1 MKAVHHDLIKQ
12 RAYEI
17 WEEKGRPDGHDKE
30 HWAQAEQELL
40 EVAPTIDAKSETE
53 AAAMPAVAELETKRT
68 SEAKT
73 KPPSRSRGEAA
84 SRIAQ

>member
-1 MKAVHHDLIKQ
+1 MKAVQHDLIKQ

-17 WEEKGRPDGHDKE
+17 WEEKGRPDGHDKA

-40 EVAPTIDAKSETE
+40 EIAPTIVAKPETGRPAFAAVADSETN
-53 AAAMPAVAELETKRT
+53 RT

-73 KPPSRSRGEAA
+73 KPPSRSGGEAPPQT
-84 SRIAQ
+84 AQ